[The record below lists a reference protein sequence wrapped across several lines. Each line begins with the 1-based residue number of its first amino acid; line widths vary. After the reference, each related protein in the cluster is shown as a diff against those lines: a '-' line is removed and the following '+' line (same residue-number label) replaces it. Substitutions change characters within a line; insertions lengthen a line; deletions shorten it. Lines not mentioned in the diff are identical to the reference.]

1 MTSYL
6 FSFRKTATQNP
17 RIQILSMR
25 LQKQRILLD
34 FPPQTRNGAITF
46 LANCTNYDNI
56 SIFEK
61 QLGNL
66 LDTAPK
72 QHLALQEP

>member
-34 FPPQTRNGAITF
+34 FPPQSRLITICHIHWVSC
-46 LANCTNYDNI
+46 LYLKSYDLENKRFI
-56 SIFEK
+56 E
-61 QLGNL
+61 
-66 LDTAPK
+66 D
-72 QHLALQEP
+72 

>member
-34 FPPQTRNGAITF
+34 FPPQSRVITIYQVYWVSY
-46 LANCTNYDNI
+46 LYLK
-56 SIFEK
+56 SY
-61 QLGNL
+61 NL
-66 LDTAPK
+66 QNKRFIED
-72 QHLALQEP
+72 

>member
-34 FPPQTRNGAITF
+34 FPPQSRLITIYQVYWVSY
-46 LANCTNYDNI
+46 LYLK
-56 SIFEK
+56 SY
-61 QLGNL
+61 NL
-66 LDTAPK
+66 QNKRFIED
-72 QHLALQEP
+72 

>member
-17 RIQILSMR
+17 RIQILSMP

-34 FPPQTRNGAITF
+34 FPPQSRLITIYQVYWVSY
-46 LANCTNYDNI
+46 LYLK
-56 SIFEK
+56 SY
-61 QLGNL
+61 NL
-66 LDTAPK
+66 QNKRFIED
-72 QHLALQEP
+72 

>member
-34 FPPQTRNGAITF
+34 FPPQSRLITICQVYWVSY
-46 LANCTNYDNI
+46 LYLK
-56 SIFEK
+56 SY
-61 QLGNL
+61 NL
-66 LDTAPK
+66 QNKRFIED
-72 QHLALQEP
+72 

>member
-34 FPPQTRNGAITF
+34 FPPQSPLITIYQVYWASY
-46 LANCTNYDNI
+46 LYLK
-56 SIFEK
+56 SY
-61 QLGNL
+61 NL
-66 LDTAPK
+66 QNKRFIED
-72 QHLALQEP
+72 